1 MADNDQI
8 QSLLDSAS
16 VTLGYVYRDG
26 QREKYWF
33 DGTPE
38 NIASFL
44 MRFPDADQ
52 IILTDRMD
60 MLVLNTIGTF
70 IDTCPDKERL
80 SQVLTHLAPMQMGGA
95 EPKEVFCPSDQEVN
109 DYRRVLSRSL
119 CAALGLFAN
128 TTISSA
134 YRITGTSL
142 LSISLSYSFK

>member
-70 IDTCPDKERL
+70 IDTCPDRERL

-95 EPKEVFCPSDQEVN
+95 EPKEVFYPSDQEVN
-109 DYRRVLSRSL
+109 DYCNQLSQHDMTFS
-119 CAALGLFAN
+119 
-128 TTISSA
+128 
-134 YRITGTSL
+134 
-142 LSISLSYSFK
+142 

>member
-80 SQVLTHLAPMQMGGA
+80 SQVLTHLAPMQMSGA

-109 DYRRVLSRSL
+109 DYCNQLSQHDMTFS
-119 CAALGLFAN
+119 
-128 TTISSA
+128 
-134 YRITGTSL
+134 
-142 LSISLSYSFK
+142 